1 MVSIYTG
8 DKLLAVNLNP
18 KIVKLILLSTL
29 IMFFVSA
36 LMAQDTISSALD
48 TMNVEQV
55 KPIEET
61 QTSKP
66 QPSQAWKAKIYFGGY
81 MNFSLGSYAMIGI
94 EPMVGYK
101 VLPFLSL
108 GLKLRYEYI
117 SDKRYTEE
125 YNTSNYGGSLFAR
138 LTSKRR
144 IYLHAE
150 YAGYNYELYDESGEL
165 GREWIPYLF
174 LGGGYSQP
182 LGGRTSLNAQ
192 ILFDVLQDDRS
203 PYKNWEPFYSV
214 GISVGF

>member
-1 MVSIYTG
+1 M
-8 DKLLAVNLNP
+8 
-18 KIVKLILLSTL
+18 KLILLSTL
-29 IMFFVSA
+29 ILFFGST

-55 KPIEET
+55 KPFEET
-61 QTSKP
+61 QTSKS
-66 QPSQAWKAKIYFGGY
+66 QTSQAWKDKIYFGGY
-81 MNFSLGSYAMIGI
+81 VNFSLGSYSMVGI

-108 GLKLRYEYI
+108 GLKLRYDYI
-117 SDKRYTEE
+117 SDNRYSET
-125 YNTSNYGGSLFAR
+125 YNTSTYGGSLFAR

-150 YAGYNYELYDESGEL
+150 YASYNYDLYDESGEL

-203 PYKNWEPFYSV
+203 PYNNWEPFYSV

>member
-1 MVSIYTG
+1 MVSIYTE
-8 DKLLAVNLNP
+8 DKILVVNLNP

-66 QPSQAWKAKIYFGGY
+66 QPSQAWKDKIYFGGY
-81 MNFSLGSYAMIGI
+81 VNFSLGSYAMIGI

-108 GLKLRYEYI
+108 GLKLRYDYI

-150 YAGYNYELYDESGEL
+150 YAGYNYELYDESGES

>member
-1 MVSIYTG
+1 MVSINTE
-8 DKLLAVNLNP
+8 DKLLTVNLNP

-29 IMFFVSA
+29 IIFFVSA

-66 QPSQAWKAKIYFGGY
+66 QPNQAWKDKIYFGGY
-81 MNFSLGSYAMIGI
+81 MNFSLGNYAMVGI
-94 EPMVGYK
+94 EPMVAYK
-101 VLPFLSL
+101 ILPFLSL
-108 GLKLRYEYI
+108 GLKLRYDYI
-117 SDKRYTEE
+117 SDKRYSET
-125 YNTSNYGGSLFAR
+125 YNTSTYGGSLFAR
-138 LTSKRR
+138 INTKRR

-150 YAGYNYELYDESGEL
+150 YASYNYELFDEYGESD
-165 GREWIPYLF
+165 REWIPYLF

>member
-1 MVSIYTG
+1 M
-8 DKLLAVNLNP
+8 
-18 KIVKLILLSTL
+18 KLILLSVV
-29 IMFFVSA
+29 IVFMASA
-36 LMAQDTISSALD
+36 LMAQDTINSALD
-48 TMNVEQV
+48 TVNVEQV
-55 KPIEET
+55 KPVEET
-61 QTSKP
+61 QTSNP
-66 QPSQAWKAKIYFGGY
+66 QASQAWKDKIYFGGY
-81 MNFSLGSYAMIGI
+81 VNFSLGSYTMIGI

-101 VLPFLSL
+101 ILPFLSL
-108 GLKLRYEYI
+108 GLKLRYDYI

-125 YNTSNYGGSLFAR
+125 YNTSNYGGSLFMR

-150 YAGYNYELYDESGEL
+150 YAGYNYELFDESGEL

-192 ILFDVLQDDRS
+192 VLFDVLQDDSS
-203 PYKNWEPFYSV
+203 PYKRWEPFYSV

>member
-1 MVSIYTG
+1 M
-8 DKLLAVNLNP
+8 
-18 KIVKLILLSTL
+18 KLILLSTL
-29 IMFFVSA
+29 IMFFASA

-55 KPIEET
+55 KPVEET
-61 QTSKP
+61 QTSNP
-66 QPSQAWKAKIYFGGY
+66 QASKAWKDKIYFGGY
-81 MNFSLGSYAMIGI
+81 LNFSLGSYAMIGI

-108 GLKLRYEYI
+108 GLKLRYDYI
-117 SDKRYTEE
+117 SDKRYSET

-150 YAGYNYELYDESGEL
+150 YASYNYELFDESGEL
-165 GREWIPYLF
+165 GREWIPYFF
-174 LGGGYSQP
+174 LGGGYNLP

>member
-1 MVSIYTG
+1 M
-8 DKLLAVNLNP
+8 
-18 KIVKLILLSTL
+18 KLILLSTL

-48 TMNVEQV
+48 TMNAEQV

-66 QPSQAWKAKIYFGGY
+66 PPSQAWKDKIYFGGY
-81 MNFSLGSYAMIGI
+81 VNFSLGSYAMVGI
-94 EPMVGYK
+94 APMVGYK

-117 SDKRYTEE
+117 SDNRYSET

-138 LTSKRR
+138 LASKRR

-165 GREWIPYLF
+165 GREWVPYLF
-174 LGGGYSQP
+174 LGGDTVSRWEAGHLSMHKYCLTFCKMTDHP
-182 LGGRTSLNAQ
+182 TVIGSLFIVWGLALDSD
-192 ILFDVLQDDRS
+192 ICC
-203 PYKNWEPFYSV
+203 
-214 GISVGF
+214 

>member
-48 TMNVEQV
+48 TMKVEQV

-150 YAGYNYELYDESGEL
+150 YAGYNYELFDESGEL

>member
-1 MVSIYTG
+1 MVSINTE
-8 DKLLAVNLNP
+8 DKILTVNLNLE
-18 KIVKLILLSTL
+18 IVKLILLSTL

-48 TMNVEQV
+48 TINVEQV

-66 QPSQAWKAKIYFGGY
+66 QSSQAWKDKIYFGGY
-81 MNFSLGSYAMIGI
+81 VNFSLGSYTMVGI
-94 EPMVGYK
+94 EPMVAYK
-101 VLPFLSL
+101 ILPFLSL
-108 GLKLRYEYI
+108 GLKLRYDYI
-117 SDKRYTEE
+117 SDKRYSET
-125 YNTSNYGGSLFAR
+125 YNTSTYGGSLFAR

-150 YAGYNYELYDESGEL
+150 YASYNYELFDESGEL

-203 PYKNWEPFYSV
+203 PYNNWEPFYSV